1 MDNEKIWLGNASPA
15 HASKGYTSGTHRL
28 IPPRET
34 LQRLRPLLPRMGI
47 TRLANVTGLDHIGI
61 PVVMACRPNSRS
73 LAVSQGKG
81 MDLDSAKVSAA
92 MESVESYHAER
103 VALPLQFATYRELRA
118 RRSVVDVELLR
129 RPIDSHFHA
138 DYPILWVEGEDLIG
152 REKILAPYQLVHSA
166 YTKEWAFDL
175 NCFAAD
181 STGLAS
187 GNHLLEAAS
196 HAICEAVER
205 DASAHWDQIP
215 EPEREAR
222 RVDLNTVDDPLCR
235 QALDL
240 FTRAGVAVSVD
251 DITNSVGIAA
261 YDCQIA
267 DREAN
272 PLRTISAARGS
283 GCHPAR
289 GIALLR
295 ALTEAAQSRLT
306 IIAGSR
312 DDMPWD
318 AYRRWLDPEVLAEQR
333 QWITRPGFRPF
344 TAAPTFES
352 DSFEADVAWELD
364 RVREAGFSQV
374 ILIDLTREEFAL
386 PVVRVRIPGMELP
399 APSPEIYG
407 SCGRS
412 PEERRP

>member
-1 MDNEKIWLGNASPA
+1 
-15 HASKGYTSGTHRL
+15 
-28 IPPRET
+28 
-34 LQRLRPLLPRMGI
+34 LRPLLPRMGI

-118 RRSVVDVELLR
+118 RHSVIDVELLR
-129 RPIDSHFHA
+129 RPIDSHFHS

-152 REKILAPYQLVHSA
+152 HRKILAPYQLVHSA

-283 GCHPAR
+283 GCHPVR

-386 PVVRVRIPGMELP
+386 PVVRVRIPGMERP